1 MNPQSPF
8 RSRPLYSGIQWRL
21 TAAYVAVTIVAILAV
36 EMAMALDVIPRS
48 PAFLVGVAAIAGGL
62 FGFLTAR
69 AIKRR
74 LRAIAR
80 AAAAIAAGDLSQR
93 LVVDGDDEIAELA
106 EQFNEMA
113 ARLDANAAELRRL
126 AAADERSRLAGELHD
141 SVNQQIFSIS
151 MLAAAARKKLRSH
164 PVSSEPESVSDVLSV
179 PESVFDDLA
188 RLETLARDTHTEM
201 RALIRELRP
210 IALENADLSTAL
222 KQYVSDF
229 GNRYGLTVVVDA
241 PPIGRLPADL
251 ETALFRIAQEAL
263 GNAVR
268 HSAAKQVHV
277 SLRREDG
284 AIDLSVQDDGRGFD
298 MQAHGEGLGLH
309 SMSERAQAF
318 GGTCEV
324 RSAPGQGC
332 SVHVRVRVI

>member
-1 MNPQSPF
+1 M
-8 RSRPLYSGIQWRL
+8 L
-21 TAAYVAVTIVAILAV
+21 VTIVAILAV
-36 EMAMALDVIPRS
+36 EVAMALAVIPRS
-48 PAFLVGVAAIAGGL
+48 PVFLVGAAAAAGGL
-62 FGFLTAR
+62 FGFVTAR

-93 LVVDGDDEIAELA
+93 LAIDGDDEIAELA

-113 ARLDANAAELRRL
+113 SRLDANAAELRRL

-151 MLAAAARKKLRSH
+151 MLTATARKKLGDH
-164 PVSSEPESVSDVLSV
+164 PVS
-179 PESVFDDLA
+179 DDLA
-188 RLETLARDTHTEM
+188 RLETLARETHTEM

-210 IALENADLSTAL
+210 TALENADLSTAL
-222 KQYVSDF
+222 KRYVSDF
-229 GNRYGLTVVVDA
+229 GSRYGLTVVVDA
-241 PPIGRLPADL
+241 PPIGHLPADL
-251 ETALFRIAQEAL
+251 ETALFRISQEAL

-268 HSAAKQVHV
+268 HASAKRVHL
-277 SLRREDG
+277 SLRRDDA
-284 AIDLSVQDDGRGFD
+284 AIELSVQDDGRGFD
-298 MQAHGEGLGLH
+298 VQAHGEGLGLH
-309 SMSERAQAF
+309 SMRQRAQAF

-332 SVHVRVRVI
+332 SVHVRVGSQVVK